1 MNSFG
6 VANLMISIHIP
17 IIFPVKLSNKMGKNK
32 KFPCFFFY
40 FKEIPYLCSPKMN
53 HYTLLLPKQAI
64 ITIKYILK

>member
-17 IIFPVKLSNKMGKNK
+17 IIIAVKISNKLGLNK
-32 KFPCFFFY
+32 KNACFFFY

-53 HYTLLLPKQAI
+53 HYTLLLPNKQ
-64 ITIKYILK
+64 